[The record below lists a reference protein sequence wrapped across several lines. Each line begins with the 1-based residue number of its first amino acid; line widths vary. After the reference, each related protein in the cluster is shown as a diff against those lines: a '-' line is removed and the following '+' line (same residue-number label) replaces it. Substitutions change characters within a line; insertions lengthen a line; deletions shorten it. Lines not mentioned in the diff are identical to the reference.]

1 MAHIEPVRIGKTPFW
16 DSTLC
21 LTMEEC
27 EQLLPD
33 MEAALKKSE
42 KRYEKYRDIH
52 EGGEATTRQQELM
65 VDAESKMKTLKSVVS
80 TIKEL
85 LKISEE

>member
-1 MAHIEPVRIGKTPFW
+1 MARIESIRIGRTCFW
-16 DSTLC
+16 DSALC

-42 KRYEKYRDIH
+42 KKYEKFRDIH
-52 EGGEATTRQQELM
+52 EGGEATTRQQNLM
-65 VDAESKMKTLKSVVS
+65 VEAEDKMNTLSSVVS

-85 LKISEE
+85 LKINEK

>member
-1 MAHIEPVRIGKTPFW
+1 MAHIEAVRIGRTCFW
-16 DSTLC
+16 DSVLC

-27 EQLLPD
+27 ERLLPD

-52 EGGEATTRQQELM
+52 EGGEATTRQQDLM
-65 VDAESKMKTLKSVVS
+65 VDAENKMKTLTSVVN
-80 TIKEL
+80 TMKEL
-85 LKISEE
+85 LKISE

>member
-1 MAHIEPVRIGKTPFW
+1 MASIESLRIGRTCFW
-16 DSTLC
+16 DTVLC

-52 EGGEATTRQQELM
+52 EGGEATTRQQDLM
-65 VDAESKMKTLKSVVS
+65 VDAESKMETLESVVN

-85 LKISEE
+85 LKIS

>member
-1 MAHIEPVRIGKTPFW
+1 MAHIESIRIGRTCFW
-16 DSTLC
+16 ETALC

-52 EGGEATTRQQELM
+52 KGGEATTRQQDLM
-65 VDAESKMKTLKSVVS
+65 VAAESKMKTLTAVVN
-80 TIKEL
+80 TIYEL
-85 LKISEE
+85 LKIQKQ

>member
-1 MAHIEPVRIGKTPFW
+1 MARIESIRIGRTCFW
-16 DSTLC
+16 DSALC

-33 MEAALKKSE
+33 MEDALRKSE

-52 EGGEATTRQQELM
+52 ESGEATTRQQDLM
-65 VDAESKMKTLKSVVS
+65 VAAEDKTKTLISVVS

-85 LKISEE
+85 LKISE

>member
-27 EQLLPD
+27 KQLLPD

-52 EGGEATTRQQELM
+52 EGGEATTRQQDLM

-85 LKISEE
+85 LKISE

>member
-1 MAHIEPVRIGKTPFW
+1 MAHIEAVRIGRTCFW
-16 DSTLC
+16 DSVLC

-27 EQLLPD
+27 ELLLPD

-52 EGGEATTRQQELM
+52 EGGEATTRQQDLM
-65 VDAESKMKTLKSVVS
+65 VDAENKMNTLTSVVN
-80 TIKEL
+80 TMKEL
-85 LKISEE
+85 LKISE

>member
-1 MAHIEPVRIGKTPFW
+1 
-16 DSTLC
+16 
-21 LTMEEC
+21 MEEC

-52 EGGEATTRQQELM
+52 EGGEATTRQQDLM
-65 VDAESKMKTLKSVVS
+65 IDAESKMKTLTAVVN
-80 TIKEL
+80 TIYEL
-85 LKISEE
+85 LKIQKE

>member
-52 EGGEATTRQQELM
+52 EGGEATTRQQDLM
-65 VDAESKMKTLKSVVS
+65 IDAESKMKTLTAVVN
-80 TIKEL
+80 TIYEL
-85 LKISEE
+85 LKIQKE

>member
-52 EGGEATTRQQELM
+52 EGGEATTRQQDLM

>member
-1 MAHIEPVRIGKTPFW
+1 MAHIEAVRIGRTCFW
-16 DSTLC
+16 DSVLC

-27 EQLLPD
+27 EWLLPD

-52 EGGEATTRQQELM
+52 EGGEATTRQQDLM
-65 VDAESKMKTLKSVVS
+65 VDAENKMKTLTSVVN
-80 TIKEL
+80 TMKEL
-85 LKISEE
+85 LKISE

>member
-1 MAHIEPVRIGKTPFW
+1 MAHIEAVRIGRTCFW
-16 DSTLC
+16 DSVLC

-27 EQLLPD
+27 ERLLPD

-52 EGGEATTRQQELM
+52 EGGEATTRQQDLM
-65 VDAESKMKTLKSVVS
+65 VDAENKMKTLTSVVN
-80 TIKEL
+80 TMKEL
-85 LKISEE
+85 LKISEA

>member
-1 MAHIEPVRIGKTPFW
+1 MAHIEYIRINKTCFW
-16 DSTLC
+16 DSALC

-42 KRYEKYRDIH
+42 KRYEKYKDIH
-52 EGGEATTRQQELM
+52 EGGEATTRQQDLM
-65 VDAESKMKTLKSVVS
+65 VDFESKVKTLTAVVN
-80 TIKEL
+80 TMKEL
-85 LKISEE
+85 LKISYK

>member
-1 MAHIEPVRIGKTPFW
+1 MAQIEPVRIGKTPFW

-33 MEAALKKSE
+33 IEAALKKSE

-52 EGGEATTRQQELM
+52 EGGEATTRQQDLM
-65 VDAESKMKTLKSVVS
+65 IDAESKMKTLTAVVN
-80 TIKEL
+80 TIYEL
-85 LKISEE
+85 LKIQKE

>member
-1 MAHIEPVRIGKTPFW
+1 MAHIELVRIGKTPFW

-33 MEAALKKSE
+33 MEASLKKSE

-52 EGGEATTRQQELM
+52 EGGEATTRQQDLM

>member
-1 MAHIEPVRIGKTPFW
+1 MARIESIRIGRTCFW
-16 DSTLC
+16 DTALW
-21 LTMEEC
+21 LTMEGC
-27 EQLLPD
+27 VQLLPD

-52 EGGEATTRQQELM
+52 EGGEATTRQQDLM
-65 VDAESKMKTLKSVVS
+65 VDAESKVKTLTSVVN

-85 LKISEE
+85 LKISEK

>member
-1 MAHIEPVRIGKTPFW
+1 MARIESIRIGRTCFW
-16 DSTLC
+16 DSALC

-33 MEAALKKSE
+33 MEGALRKSE

-52 EGGEATTRQQELM
+52 ESGEATTRQQDLM
-65 VDAESKMKTLKSVVS
+65 VAAEDKTKTLISVVS

-85 LKISEE
+85 LKISEA

>member
-1 MAHIEPVRIGKTPFW
+1 MARIESIRIGRTCFW
-16 DSTLC
+16 DTALC

-52 EGGEATTRQQELM
+52 EGGEATTRQQDLM
-65 VDAESKMKTLKSVVS
+65 VDAESKVKTLTSVVN

-85 LKISEE
+85 LKISEK

>member
-1 MAHIEPVRIGKTPFW
+1 MAQIEPVRIGKTPFW

-42 KRYEKYRDIH
+42 KRYEK
-52 EGGEATTRQQELM
+52 
-65 VDAESKMKTLKSVVS
+65 
-80 TIKEL
+80 
-85 LKISEE
+85 

>member
-27 EQLLPD
+27 EELLPD
-33 MEAALKKSE
+33 FEAALKKCE
-42 KRYEKYRDIH
+42 KRYEKYKDIH
-52 EGGEATTRQQELM
+52 EGGEATTRQVDLM
-65 VDAESKMKTLKSVVS
+65 IDAESKMKTLTAVVN
-80 TIKEL
+80 TIYEL
-85 LKISEE
+85 LKIQKG

>member
-33 MEAALKKSE
+33 LEAALKKSE
-42 KRYEKYRDIH
+42 KRYEKYKDIH
-52 EGGEATTRQQELM
+52 EGGEATTRQQDLLI
-65 VDAESKMKTLKSVVS
+65 DAESKMKTLTAVVN
-80 TIKEL
+80 TIYEL
-85 LKISEE
+85 LKIQKE

>member
-33 MEAALKKSE
+33 MEVALKKSE

-52 EGGEATTRQQELM
+52 EGGEATTRQQDLM

-85 LKISEE
+85 LKISE

>member
-1 MAHIEPVRIGKTPFW
+1 MARIESIRIGRTCFW
-16 DSTLC
+16 DSALC

-33 MEAALKKSE
+33 MEAALRKSE
-42 KRYEKYRDIH
+42 KRYEKFRDIH
-52 EGGEATTRQQELM
+52 EGGEATTRQQNLM
-65 VDAESKMKTLKSVVS
+65 VEAEDKMNTLSSVVS

-85 LKISEE
+85 LKINEK

>member
-52 EGGEATTRQQELM
+52 EGGEATTRQQDLM

-85 LKISEE
+85 LKISE

>member
-1 MAHIEPVRIGKTPFW
+1 MAHIESIRIGRTCFW
-16 DSTLC
+16 ETALC

-52 EGGEATTRQQELM
+52 EGGEATTRQQDLM
-65 VDAESKMKTLKSVVS
+65 IDAESKMKTLTAVVN
-80 TIKEL
+80 TIYEL
-85 LKISEE
+85 LKIQKE